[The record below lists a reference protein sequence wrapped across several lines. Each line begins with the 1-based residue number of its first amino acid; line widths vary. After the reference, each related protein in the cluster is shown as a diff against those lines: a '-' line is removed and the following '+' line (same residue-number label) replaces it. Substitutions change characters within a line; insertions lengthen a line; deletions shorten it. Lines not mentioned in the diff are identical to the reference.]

1 MNEAN
6 KKAAMG
12 LAAAVVIGTVATGI
26 VYFAGESQ
34 AYVAKVNG
42 TSIHSTE
49 YDKQFEQTK
58 KQYSSRFGIDFAS
71 EQGKQIEK
79 DIRKGIVDQLVERQ
93 IWLDEAKK
101 RNITVTDKQVDDKL
115 AEIKKGFPD
124 EAAFEKALTDN
135 GMKLDELK
143 TRVREG
149 LTYEAIIADVTK
161 DTQVTDAEVRASY
174 DKNQNLY
181 QKPEEVNARHILVK
195 DEKKAKE
202 IHAKL
207 KAGGNFDAL
216 AKEHSE
222 DPGSKA
228 TGGDMGFFGRGRM
241 VPEFE
246 KAAFSLKKDE
256 ISGLVKTQFGYHILK
271 GGEHKQ
277 ARTQPFDEVKAE
289 IKDKMVKER
298 QQAEFQK
305 WMTAQKEKAKIEYK
319 TGFDPKAIS
328 SQAPAAGGAPAGA
341 APAGKPADDGHGH
354 GADDGHGHGADDG
367 HGHGPDDG
375 HGH

>member
-6 KKAAMG
+6 KKAAIG

-42 TSIHSTE
+42 TAIHSDD

-71 EQGKQIEK
+71 AQGQQIEK

-93 IWLDEAKK
+93 IWMNEAKS
-101 RNITVTDKQVDDKL
+101 RNIQVTDKLVDDKL

-124 EAAFEKALTDN
+124 DAAFERALTDN

-149 LTYEAIIADVTK
+149 LTYEAFIAEVTK
-161 DTQVTDAEVRASY
+161 DTQVSDADVKAYY
-174 DKNQNLY
+174 DKNLSLY
-181 QKPEEVNARHILVK
+181 KKPEEVNARHILIK

-202 IHAKL
+202 VLAKL
-207 KAGGNFDAL
+207 KAGGDFTAL

-222 DPGSKA
+222 DPGSKG
-228 TGGDMGFFGRGRM
+228 TGGDLGYFGRGRM

-256 ISGLVKTQFGYHILK
+256 LSGLVKSQFGYHILK
-271 GGEHKQ
+271 GGEHKM

-289 IKDKMVKER
+289 IKDKLTKER

-319 TGFDPKAIS
+319 TGFDPKAVS
-328 SQAPAAGGAPAGA
+328 SAAPNPAAPGQAPAAGQ
-341 APAGKPADDGHGH
+341 PADDGHGH

-367 HGHGPDDG
+367 HGH
-375 HGH
+375 